1 MSLHICDGTE
11 CGKRHGPQPSL
22 GRREGANFNPGLLRH
37 RDLSEKRVHR
47 CLVRNAATASSRSN
61 VTGRQ
66 LHVFEGAPEIGFR
79 RASPPI
85 IPNPAI
91 IIAQAVG
98 SGTALVES
106 GVRSKACPTPL

>member
-1 MSLHICDGTE
+1 MTPNVERDMG
-11 CGKRHGPQPSL
+11 PSL
-22 GRREGANFNPGLLRH
+22 RSGDERARTLASETLGH
-37 RDLSEKRVHR
+37 RDLSEKRVLR

-61 VTGRQ
+61 ATGRQ

-85 IPNPAI
+85 IPNPTI
-91 IIAQAVG
+91 IIAQAAG

-106 GVRSKACPTPL
+106 GVRNKACPTPL